1 MILKC
6 FTSINPLKSHCSII
20 IPVLKMRKL
29 GCLEGKYLAKIQEL
43 VVDLGLGPK
52 QFSSDISAPDYVL

>member
-1 MILKC
+1 
-6 FTSINPLKSHCSII
+6 
-20 IPVLKMRKL
+20 MRKL